1 MRHETHLA
9 HFILV
14 SLSLLLLTACAPT
27 VPKGASFKPLAPPDS
42 KDTLI
47 YVFRD
52 DSLRGIGAVD
62 IELDGEK
69 LGNLL
74 NGEYLAFLVDP
85 GQHSLKARMKWLQI
99 IPRSWNS
106 LDFNTRAGET
116 VYLRVWAAY
125 QSTPGR
131 SASYADPTATSSDQD
146 GEVGLFLGIQK
157 PALAREELK
166 SSRRAAGH

>member
-1 MRHETHLA
+1 MRHKTQLA
-9 HFILV
+9 RLVLV

-27 VPKGASFKPLAPPDS
+27 VPKGAFFKPLAPPDS

-47 YVFRD
+47 YIFRD
-52 DSLRGIGAVD
+52 DSLRGIGGVD

-69 LGNLL
+69 LGGLL

-85 GQHSLKARMKWLQI
+85 GKHELKARLKWLQI

-106 LDFNTRAGET
+106 IDFNTRAGET

-125 QSTPGR
+125 PSATSR
-131 SASYADPTATSSDQD
+131 SASYGDPTASSTDP

-157 PALAREELK
+157 PALALEELEK
-166 SSRRAAGH
+166 SRRAAGH

>member
-1 MRHETHLA
+1 MRSKIELA
-9 HFILV
+9 HFALLALV
-14 SLSLLLLTACAPT
+14 LLLLAGCAPT
-27 VPKGASFKPLAPPDS
+27 VPKGAYFKPLAPPDS
-42 KDTLI
+42 QDTLI

-52 DSLRGIGAVD
+52 DSLRGIGGVD

-85 GQHSLKARMKWLQI
+85 GKHELKARMKWMQV

-106 LDFNTRAGET
+106 LDFNSRPGET

-125 QSTPGR
+125 HEAAGR
-131 SASYADPTATSSDQD
+131 SSSYSDPTAHSENS

-157 PALAREELK
+157 PSLALEELK
-166 SSRRAAGH
+166 STRRAAGH

>member
-52 DSLRGIGAVD
+52 DSLRGIGGVD
-62 IELDGEK
+62 IERDGEK
-69 LGNLL
+69 RGNLL
-74 NGEYLAFLVDP
+74 NGESLAFLVDP
-85 GQHSLKARMKWLQI
+85 
-99 IPRSWNS
+99 
-106 LDFNTRAGET
+106 
-116 VYLRVWAAY
+116 
-125 QSTPGR
+125 
-131 SASYADPTATSSDQD
+131 
-146 GEVGLFLGIQK
+146 
-157 PALAREELK
+157 
-166 SSRRAAGH
+166 

>member
-1 MRHETHLA
+1 MRHERQLA
-9 HFILV
+9 HLVLV
-14 SLSLLLLTACAPT
+14 SLSLLLLTGCAPT
-27 VPKGASFKPLAPPDS
+27 LPKGASFKPLAPPDS

-47 YVFRD
+47 YIFRD
-52 DSLRGIGAVD
+52 DSLRGIGGVD
-62 IELDGEK
+62 LDLDGEK

-85 GQHSLKARMKWLQI
+85 GKHELKARMKWLQI

-125 QSTPGR
+125 QATAGG
-131 SASYADPTATSSDQD
+131 SASYADPTATSAGQ
-146 GEVGLFLGIQK
+146 GEVGLFIGIQK

-166 SSRRAAGH
+166 NSRRAVGH